1 MVRLVQIK
9 SGDLEFIAEFCSSSV
24 DCMRRIH
31 EVNWYQ
37 EEPFKLVNMDVGE
50 TTLRE
55 VYV

>member
-24 DCMRRIH
+24 DCMRKIN
-31 EVNWYQ
+31 EVKWYQ
-37 EEPFKLVNMDVGE
+37 EEPFKLDNIDVGE

-55 VYV
+55 VEV